1 MSASHLLNLRM
12 RIAIPCMQAAYNNS
26 SEVELDDSLN
36 EEVSDQATQLGE
48 HSSGTKVAIK
58 FDDDWWQGEIVR
70 YDSQKDLYCVLYSDG
85 IFEDLDAIETR
96 QGIQDHKE
104 HMQPAVAPDVDA
116 AGRDAAVSDSE
127 TAGSTVAV
135 TTQAASS
142 VTTSSQACTSAT
154 TSYTLPAEM
163 VIAMTALTA
172 AAERLT
178 TAADRIITHSSEF
191 EQQQR
196 VIVQQQQQTHIYH
209 LMAQQQRMHSRQQ
222 QQQRVLVSLQQQQQQ
237 QLRQQCLALIQQ
249 QQQQQGWYWRWR

>member
-58 FDDDWWQGEIVR
+58 FDDDWWAGEIVR
-70 YDSQKDLYCVLYSDG
+70 YNSQKDLYCVLYSDG
-85 IFEDLDAIETR
+85 IFEDLDASETR

-142 VTTSSQACTSAT
+142 VTTSSQACFTAT

-163 VIAMTALTA
+163 VTAIAALAT

-178 TAADRIITHSSEF
+178 AAAAHLTAQSSE
-191 EQQQR
+191 
-196 VIVQQQQQTHIYH
+196 VQQQQQRMFLQQGQQAHSLYQQQQSRLQQQH
-209 LMAQQQRMHSRQQ
+209 MHMVQQQRVFLRQQ
-222 QQQRVLVSLQQQQQQ
+222 QQQRVWLQQQK
-237 QLRQQCLALIQQ
+237 RM
-249 QQQQQGWYWRWR
+249 YWQWR